1 MSWTGLARRKGR
13 KGVLHGSRQAS
24 AGATRSFL
32 SAHFIT
38 FRPVLDVLIGIAHSE
53 AAESEVAE
61 QICRNASDFTSAQ
74 TANRVPEGEH
84 GGILHGDVY
93 WPISS
98 AKEPM

>member
-53 AAESEVAE
+53 AAESEVA
-61 QICRNASDFTSAQ
+61 SDFTSAQ